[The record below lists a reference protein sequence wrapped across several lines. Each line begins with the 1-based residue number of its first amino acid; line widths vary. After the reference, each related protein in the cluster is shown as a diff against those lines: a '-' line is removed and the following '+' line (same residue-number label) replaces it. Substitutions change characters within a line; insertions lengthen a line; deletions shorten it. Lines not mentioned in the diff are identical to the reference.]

1 MSTLHLSYIII
12 LYIYIYIYNKGADV
26 IIIMKMHKLLWNI
39 LMSYQKS
46 GVSGV
51 FRNLETVLLQNWH
64 SIALRISVAV

>member
-12 LYIYIYIYNKGADV
+12 YINKGADV